1 MESLEKNTPFKIYEN
16 LVDSEDT
23 MLDPFFENYFHETE
37 EKNEKNT
44 PFKIYENLVDSED
57 TMLDPF
63 FENYFHET
71 EEKNESF
78 DDFSFQFHKDL
89 FQKMVES
96 SNCSEYDFNENDEES
111 YKNDEIEKNKE
122 TIPNKI
128 IKTML
133 TPCVIIDYV
142 EGIIQ
147 KCNSIYKSR
156 TLHNLYGTWQI
167 DRDTVQQANQDY
179 TNRGKGCTN
188 HSWVLNSRR
197 IQVPCN
203 GLTYCNA
210 LRNYSTLCQ
219 CVYDNIKKPRC
230 ICCICYEELGG
241 HIHKRSGRGPKRKDC
256 IQENL
261 HNNNVSE
268 GLEFIVQWLNMIAK
282 IDNELKKKK
291 F

>member
-1 MESLEKNTPFKIYEN
+1 MESLE
-16 LVDSEDT
+16 DSEDT
-23 MLDPFFENYFHETE
+23 MLDPF
-37 EKNEKNT
+37 
-44 PFKIYENLVDSED
+44 S
-57 TMLDPF
+57 
-63 FENYFHET
+63 ENYFHET

-78 DDFSFQFHKDL
+78 DDFSFQFNEDL

-96 SNCSEYDFNENDEES
+96 SGDDDEDCSEYDFNENDEES
-111 YKNDEIEKNKE
+111 YKNDEIESDEIENDKIESDEIIQYSLENKE

-128 IKTML
+128 TKTML

-147 KCNSIYKSR
+147 KCNSIYKLR

-188 HSWVLNSRR
+188 HSWVLDNRR

-219 CVYDNIKKPRC
+219 Q
-230 ICCICYEELGG
+230 LGG

-261 HNNNVSE
+261 HNNDVSE
-268 GLEFIVQWLNMIAK
+268 GLEFIAQWLNTIAK
-282 IDNELKKKK
+282 MDDELKKKK